1 MAKMVALSQR
11 LATIAGMVPGGA
23 RVVDIGADHALIPIF
38 LQQTAI
44 VNFAIAVDVNAG
56 PLEAAR
62 ENIRRYEL
70 TESID
75 VRMSDGFA
83 EINSDE
89 VDTAVIAG
97 MGGMQIIRILDA
109 GALVVEK
116 LKCLVLQPQDSAGI
130 LREWL
135 ADNNWEIVDEQLI
148 EENEIVYEIIKA
160 AQASVS
166 YDLLTS
172 FVKLTLPYEVGPV
185 LFCRRDPLLGKL
197 IATEISRI
205 ERIINEMNKAKTVDK
220 KKIAEMLLKKI
231 ELSGVLDSLR

>member
-1 MAKMVALSQR
+1 MAKKVALSIR
-11 LATIAGMVPGGA
+11 LAAIAAMVPRGA
-23 RVVDIGADHALIPIF
+23 RVVDIGADHALIPIY
-38 LQQTAI
+38 LRQTGI

-62 ENIRRYEL
+62 GNIRSYDL

-89 VDTAVIAG
+89 VDAAVIAG
-97 MGGMQIIRILDA
+97 MGGVQIIKILDA
-109 GALVVEK
+109 GALVVDK
-116 LKCLVLQPQDSAGI
+116 LKYLILQPQDSAGI

-135 ADNNWEIVDEQLI
+135 ADNNWEIVDERLI
-148 EENEIVYEIIKA
+148 EDNEIVYEIIKA
-160 AQASVS
+160 VQTSVNN
-166 YDLLTS
+166 DLLTS
-172 FVKLTLPYEVGPV
+172 FVKLTLPYEVGPI
-185 LFCRRDPLLGKL
+185 LFCRRDPLLVKL

-205 ERIINEMNKAKTVDK
+205 ERIISEMNKAKTVDK
-220 KKIAEMLLKKI
+220 KKIAEMVLKKI